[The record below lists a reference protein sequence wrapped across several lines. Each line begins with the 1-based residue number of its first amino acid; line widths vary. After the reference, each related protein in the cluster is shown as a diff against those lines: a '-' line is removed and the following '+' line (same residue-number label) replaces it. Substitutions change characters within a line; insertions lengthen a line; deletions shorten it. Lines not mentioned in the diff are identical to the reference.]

1 MKERKIPVR
10 TCIACR
16 TPHPKKELLRIV
28 KNKEGE
34 VSCDFVGKASGRG
47 AYICPNIQCLEK
59 AYKIKALGRALE
71 CEMTDVMLEELRR
84 VILRRE
90 IGK

>member
-16 TPHPKKELLRIV
+16 TPRPKKELLRIV

-59 AYKIKALGRALE
+59 AYKIITARQLFHNRS
-71 CEMTDVMLEELRR
+71 
-84 VILRRE
+84 E
-90 IGK
+90 ITVYAKKI